1 MPATAACQA
10 PTHQTEVTGP
20 ESVMSMDASKRR
32 SATGGHS
39 AAGGEARSS
48 HERQQESGTTSVRSA
63 GQLKSAFNP
72 SSGKQTPKANPR
84 ITQTPNTKP

>member
-48 HERQQESGTTSVRSA
+48 HERQQQTCTSLLISA
-63 GQLKSAFNP
+63 GA
-72 SSGKQTPKANPR
+72 
-84 ITQTPNTKP
+84 